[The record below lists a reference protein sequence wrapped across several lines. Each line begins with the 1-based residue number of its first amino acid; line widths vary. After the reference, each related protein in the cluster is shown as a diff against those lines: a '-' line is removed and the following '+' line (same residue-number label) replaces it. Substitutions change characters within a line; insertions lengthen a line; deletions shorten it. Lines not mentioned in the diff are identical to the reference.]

1 MDEQRGSHT
10 TAQTNQQQRNTNRRG
25 TSHRSRTAFT
35 PDQSERLEK
44 GDHFS
49 LSLSAQ
55 SHLCAVIL
63 RHIITSPPLISGH
76 SEFICGLYPDLLTR
90 EKLSEETNL
99 PQNTIKAIQT

>member
-1 MDEQRGSHT
+1 MDKQRGLHT
-10 TAQTNQQQRNTNRRG
+10 TAQTNQQQMNTNRRG

-35 PDQSERLEK
+35 AYQSERLEK
-44 GDHFS
+44 GDDFN

-63 RHIITSPPLISGH
+63 RHVKTSPLLISGH
-76 SEFICGLYPDLLTR
+76 SEFIRGLYPDLLTR

-99 PQNTIKAIQT
+99 PQNIIKAIQI